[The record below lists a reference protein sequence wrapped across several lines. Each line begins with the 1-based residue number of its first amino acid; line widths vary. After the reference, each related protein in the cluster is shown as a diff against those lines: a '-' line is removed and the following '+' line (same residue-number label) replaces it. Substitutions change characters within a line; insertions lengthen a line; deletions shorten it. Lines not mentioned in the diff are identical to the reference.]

1 MENVMDKKIEE
12 FYNACT
18 DMTNAKLILADSK
31 IGKILKCITSSSEL
45 ISAVGETLINFNFES
60 EFSKAQ
66 VKNEL
71 KTLYF
76 KLPDDKTKLVALVY
90 NILSAIDTHQLDLH
104 SFIRDFFINEIGDLS
119 YGFSNFVYTM
129 IFPFRDA
136 LCDMVSYGEK
146 KAETCETEEITEEE
160 SDELIKKKGVFGEFF
175 DDISTIFTQIKEIVN
190 TDPKV
195 KEDRKCDINITIEA
209 LLTSID
215 ICNLKILNALL
226 ISLNNLIAP
235 IKSIRFYNQELQERL
250 IKFYSELEED

>member
-76 KLPDDKTKLVALVY
+76 KLPEEKTRLVALVY

-119 YGFSNFVYTM
+119 YGFTNFVYTM

-136 LCDMVSYGEK
+136 LCEMVGCGENK
-146 KAETCETEEITEEE
+146 TEAYETENQTEEE
-160 SDELIKKKGVFGEFF
+160 SEESVEEQGVFVEFF
-175 DDISTIFTQIKEIVN
+175 DDLSTILTQIKEVVN
-190 TDPKV
+190 VDPKV

-235 IKSIRFYNQELQERL
+235 IKSVRLYNQELQERL
-250 IKFYSELEED
+250 VRFYGELEED